1 MKKTA
6 LSLTTPLLLV
16 LSLAGIMGP
25 LGTDLYLPAFPIM
38 VTEFG
43 TTAANVQLTLTAFTI
58 GMAVGQLVVGSL
70 SDRFGRKPIML
81 IGAVAV
87 ALSSSACAIAP
98 SISFLVIACGFIG
111 LSASAGIAVGRAV
124 VADLTTGV
132 QAARSFS
139 LLGLIVGF
147 GPILGP
153 IAGAV
158 AMLLLGGWRG
168 IFWAFTVFAVIVFF
182 VLLGVPESLPAEKRH
197 GGGLSTMFRSVK
209 VVLGNR
215 TFVVFA
221 ASIWFGFGAM
231 FGYISASAFIVQS
244 VLGMSPLEY
253 TYVFGGIG
261 IGLMATGYLTTRLL
275 KIWAA
280 SKIILVGQIQ
290 LITGSLGLLAL
301 VLIDDMNPAAVIF
314 CLLLIGSSMGFV
326 FGPASSLAVSEVRQS
341 AGTAMAILGSVQFV
355 FAGIAAPMVGIAGKT
370 QVWPFALVS
379 LTFALL
385 AMAAVTVGR
394 RHESR

>member
-1 MKKTA
+1 MT
-6 LSLTTPLLLV
+6 SPRTRWFGLLFI
-16 LSLAGIMGP
+16 SLAVSLIIVDSTIINVSIPSIIEDLGITSTQVQWVQESYT
-25 LGTDLYLPAFPIM
+25 LVFAALIL
-38 VTEFG
+38 VFG
-43 TTAANVQLTLTAFTI
+43 A
-58 GMAVGQLVVGSL
+58 L